1 MRVSPILAF
10 HICSGVLG
18 LLAGAVAICARKGSH
33 LHKRSGNVFVLSM
46 LGLAG
51 SGICLALAKSETG
64 NMLGGALTFYL
75 VATAWMTAR
84 RRDLQTGLLDWAAML
99 IVAGV
104 AGFTLTY
111 AIEATR
117 SPSHMVHEYTAGPYL
132 FLGSVAAVALAGD
145 VRLLIEGG
153 IAGTRRVARHLW
165 RMCLA
170 LFIASASIF
179 LARQQ
184 VFPTVLRR
192 TGVLFVLSFL
202 PLLLMAFWLVRV
214 RLTRARSHYVPARDF
229 GSPAASTP
237 SPE

>member
-84 RRDLQTGLLDWAAML
+84 RRDLQTGLLDWATML

-111 AIEATR
+111 AIEATGH
-117 SPSHMVHEYTAGPYL
+117 SQSFTYGPRIY
-132 FLGSVAAVALAGD
+132 
-145 VRLLIEGG
+145 GG
-153 IAGTRRVARHLW
+153 AIPVSWFGG
-165 RMCLA
+165 CC
-170 LFIASASIF
+170 
-179 LARQQ
+179 
-184 VFPTVLRR
+184 R
-192 TGVLFVLSFL
+192 TGRRR
-202 PLLLMAFWLVRV
+202 PPP
-214 RLTRARSHYVPARDF
+214 H
-229 GSPAASTP
+229 
-237 SPE
+237 